1 MHWNDFITHSEV
13 RGTYNQESPGKYLFL
28 KTLHEII
35 AGLNGYKGWV
45 LSQTHISFGN
55 NVLDNTQNL
64 FTQWDTV
71 VKVWSQVSQEN
82 TANDVQIWV
91 SHWNPI
97 IDQWLIKLM
106 FLKQQYESDVTDNVD
121 WASLINE
128 LTTIPDKISL
138 QNEEAQILTIP
149 NDEQEKIFVVGLK
162 SCIAKVS
169 KICVYIRE
177 KEYIKLWKFPHEEI

>member
-1 MHWNDFITHSEV
+1 MHWDDFLTHSEV
-13 RGTYNQESPGKYLFL
+13 ARNYNGESPGKYLFL

-45 LSQTHISFGN
+45 LTQTQIAFGN
-55 NVLDNTQNL
+55 NILDNTQNL
-64 FTQWDTV
+64 FAQWDTV
-71 VKVWSQVSQEN
+71 VKMWSQASQGN
-82 TANDVQIWV
+82 IPTDVQNWV

-106 FLKQQYESDVTDNVD
+106 FLKQQYESDVTDNAD

-128 LTTIPDKISL
+128 LTTIPDKISI

-149 NDEQEKIFVVGLK
+149 NDEQEKIFIVGLR
-162 SCIAKVS
+162 SCIANVN

-177 KEYIKLWKFPHEEI
+177 KEYIKLLKFPDEEI